1 MLRLVAISNQLL
13 WYYIAEPP
21 ETIEPIGTS
30 WSPEEK
36 PSNELSKK

>member
-13 WYYIAEPP
+13 WYYIAEPR
-21 ETIEPIGTS
+21 ETIDRSGMS

-36 PSNELSKK
+36 PSNESSKK